1 MKALVSPNL
10 FHGGIESSFD
20 GGRARRLWR
29 GILAGILLAAVM
41 LSGGS
46 VAGSIAA
53 LQEDQAQRE
62 AVNRD
67 WRAIDEYCRAHKENF
82 YFEDVYSTVGFS
94 RKIFDGV
101 PDGGYAN
108 YDILGGWM
116 CNSPLYYEKIGRY
129 GIESAQQGLLE
140 QDNVYW
146 IMSDTEAAQQGFGW
160 LTDYYDAQGITVTVE
175 ETDRIGEAYAVYRV
189 WR

>member
-1 MKALVSPNL
+1 MVNL
-10 FHGGIESSFD
+10 RFLD
-20 GGRARRLWR
+20 
-29 GILAGILLAAVM
+29 
-41 LSGGS
+41 
-46 VAGSIAA
+46 AA
-53 LQEDQAQRE
+53 LSQFTLVPSDLPLSTDGQRLCFSPRHVLLRYREERE

-67 WRAIDEYCRAHKENF
+67 WQAIDEYCRAHKENF

-175 ETDRIGEAYAVYRV
+175 EADRIGEAYAVYRV